1 MTYENKA
8 LTNRGFVRGPFCIIY
23 GLGALSVYFILQ
35 PIAHHYLAI
44 FLCGMVMST
53 VLELITA
60 KIMTRLFGGFWW
72 DYNNKRFNY
81 HGVICLESSLC
92 WGAMSLCTFIIFQ
105 PTIERIVDTYYT
117 SYGRA
122 IAIVLLLVYTLDFM
136 TSFYHAHHANGKTKQ
151 SETDDEQSV
160 TVHSA

>member
-1 MTYENKA
+1 
-8 LTNRGFVRGPFCIIY
+8 
-23 GLGALSVYFILQ
+23 
-35 PIAHHYLAI
+35 
-44 FLCGMVMST
+44 
-53 VLELITA
+53 
-60 KIMTRLFGGFWW
+60 
-72 DYNNKRFNY
+72 
-81 HGVICLESSLC
+81 
-92 WGAMSLCTFIIFQ
+92 MSLCTFIIFQ